1 MMFSPIRP
9 LLLIGVSAFFFAACS
24 SIPQAVETQE
34 EHLATAATISAEQR
48 WDAMVAENFR
58 RRPRILSNPG
68 VDYWEAKDELPN
80 VLIYGDSISIAY
92 TQQVRSE
99 LSGMANVLR
108 LPANGSHSGDIIEK
122 LKDMHA
128 GMKDPTLSDPWD
140 FEWDII
146 YFNAGLHD
154 LKYVAS
160 GKLDKENGELVNTP
174 DAYKRN
180 LRAAIAYMRE
190 IAPNAQLI
198 FATTTPV
205 PEGEPGRFVLDVPV
219 YNEAAISVVG
229 TAGIPVH
236 DLYAFTLPS
245 LDEWIIGPGNVHYKE
260 YAAKAQGTEVANYIK
275 RFLE

>member
-1 MMFSPIRP
+1 
-9 LLLIGVSAFFFAACS
+9 
-24 SIPQAVETQE
+24 
-34 EHLATAATISAEQR
+34 
-48 WDAMVAENFR
+48 MVAENFR
-58 RRPRILSNPG
+58 RRPRMLDNPA
-68 VDYWEAKDELPN
+68 VDYWDPKDALPN

-92 TQQVRSE
+92 TDQVRSE
-99 LSGMANVLR
+99 LSGIANVLR
-108 LPANGSHSGDIIEK
+108 LPANGSHSGDIVEK

-174 DAYKRN
+174 DEYKNN
-180 LRAAIAYMRE
+180 LLAAIAYMRE
-190 IAPNAQLI
+190 IAPNAQLV

-205 PEGEPGRFVLDVPV
+205 PEGEPGRFVSDVPI
-219 YNEAAISVVG
+219 YNEAAISVIG
-229 TAGIPVH
+229 TPGIPVH
-236 DLYAFTLPS
+236 DLYAFTLPH
-245 LDEWIIGPGNVHYKE
+245 LNEWIIEPGNVHYKE
-260 YAAKAQGTEVANYIK
+260 FAAQAQGTEVASFIK